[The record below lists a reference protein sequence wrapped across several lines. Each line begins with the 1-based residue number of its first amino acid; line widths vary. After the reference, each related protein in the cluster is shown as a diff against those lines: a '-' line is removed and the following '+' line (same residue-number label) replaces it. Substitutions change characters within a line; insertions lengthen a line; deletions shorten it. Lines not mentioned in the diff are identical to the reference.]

1 MSEPRITVVTVTTS
15 SQTPEELIAAAYP
28 TSDPPDQQLLEATR
42 LISFVPFADGI
53 FSSTRADATVNDVPL
68 GMNTLT
74 FQARRREISGD
85 RGIEFIAASSVQMA
99 IIESSSE
106 DVAPLTGQFSA
117 ASSGGTA
124 GLTFETAPTK
134 INQAVAGIVDLGVVA
149 NATDVVR
156 IHEIA
161 FTMRGQ
167 GTATIGYDD
176 DGAGTNAVALEGPM
190 SLGAG
195 AGFYKQWNA
204 DPRSTFATI
213 ADATPK
219 HMTVTFTVAGGD
231 GYARLSKGPA

>member
-1 MSEPRITVVTVTTS
+1 MSSPLCGSLHHQVPVYAVAVRDSGRLLQGDPNRV
-15 SQTPEELIAAAYP
+15 AAAHN
-28 TSDPPDQQLLEATR
+28 
-42 LISFVPFADGI
+42 V
-53 FSSTRADATVNDVPL
+53 V
-68 GMNTLT
+68 
-74 FQARRREISGD
+74 
-85 RGIEFIAASSVQMA
+85 
-99 IIESSSE
+99 
-106 DVAPLTGQFSA
+106 
-117 ASSGGTA
+117 
-124 GLTFETAPTK
+124 
-134 INQAVAGIVDLGVVA
+134 GIVDLGVVA